1 MPPSPDGSINI
12 NALNELTVQ
21 TLNNKDIDGQDVVDV
36 TLVENVLVAVVDVL

>member
-12 NALNELTVQ
+12 NVLNELTVQ